1 MIEVE
6 AENLTMSRCI
16 SKTNRTSLAYMKNE
30 KNNSILMS
38 SSGRIS
44 SNSKDM
50 KKSTK
55 DAPIVSVNL
64 SIPVDEDPL
73 ENGMRI
79 AYERELQFKVCIQ
92 CISYFS
98 I

>member
-6 AENLTMSRCI
+6 AEILNTSQR
-16 SKTNRTSLAYMKNE
+16 KTNRNSLAYTKNE
-30 KNNSILMS
+30 KHNSIMMSS
-38 SSGRIS
+38 SSGRFSSIS
-44 SNSKDM
+44 RDM

-64 SIPVDEDPL
+64 SLPIDEDPL

-79 AYERELQFKVCIQ
+79 AYERELQFKVCIE
-92 CISYFS
+92 CLTYFS